1 MENKSALM
9 ASWSRNNAWNN
20 AFSNIFKRLCSNWS
34 VSFEGKRKYIRK
46 WKQMAS
52 YSDLNSIWEGIL
64 HEIIRYDIP
73 TEYSQVGIIVK
84 SFSNFVQC
92 NIVID
97 Y

>member
-1 MENKSALM
+1 
-9 ASWSRNNAWNN
+9 
-20 AFSNIFKRLCSNWS
+20 
-34 VSFEGKRKYIRK
+34 
-46 WKQMAS
+46 MAS